1 MHENISCLQ
10 HQSPFQ
16 ETLMEKTFLNFHQGL
31 TKWTLMPT
39 ILHQGLTQWT
49 LMYREPTQRFTF
61 G

>member
-1 MHENISCLQ
+1 VFTS
-10 HQSPFQ
+10 HQGLTQ
-16 ETLMEKTFLNFHQGL
+16 WTLIYREPTIFHQGL